1 MIIKKDAEHAR
12 LEWVRGWGLVIHFVR
27 ESFGR
32 LVLFEKIAWVSR
44 ARALLP
50 RKDMACGVPR
60 EPVRE
65 RCVVGRQSGESG
77 AQEYSGDRLTPK
89 LRPQGAGLCVVD
101 DRVVIVNQAAIPNSR
116 YPVSRFVA
124 KVSALAL

>member
-50 RKDMACGVPR
+50 RKDMAFVGCR
-60 EPVRE
+60 ASQSES
-65 RCVVGRQSGESG
+65 VVS
-77 AQEYSGDRLTPK
+77 
-89 LRPQGAGLCVVD
+89 
-101 DRVVIVNQAAIPNSR
+101 
-116 YPVSRFVA
+116 
-124 KVSALAL
+124 

>member
-50 RKDMACGVPR
+50 RKDKACGVPP

-65 RCVVGRQSGESG
+65 RCVVGRQSGS
-77 AQEYSGDRLTPK
+77 
-89 LRPQGAGLCVVD
+89 
-101 DRVVIVNQAAIPNSR
+101 RVPRSIPVIASPRSCDHRERVCAS
-116 YPVSRFVA
+116 
-124 KVSALAL
+124 